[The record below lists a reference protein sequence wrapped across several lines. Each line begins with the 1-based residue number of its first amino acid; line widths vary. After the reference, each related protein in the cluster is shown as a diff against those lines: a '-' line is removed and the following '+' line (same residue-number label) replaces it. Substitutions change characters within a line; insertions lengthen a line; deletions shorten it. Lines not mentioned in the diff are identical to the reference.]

1 MNEFLAESTNINNS
15 FFLFDGPKKLPYS
28 YLLLFQFEIK
38 NECLCRQT
46 ISYVVPYKFAD
57 AHLSAFYHP
66 SSITSSTGGKK
77 LFETV
82 EFVHFTILIPLFN
95 NEITV

>member
-1 MNEFLAESTNINNS
+1 M
-15 FFLFDGPKKLPYS
+15 DPKNFPIPTYYYS
-28 YLLLFQFEIK
+28 SLK
-38 NECLCRQT
+38 SRTSVCRQT

-66 SSITSSTGGKK
+66 SSITSSTGGKI
-77 LFETV
+77 FETV